1 MRYRSTRRRTYRV
14 RTTQPTQP
22 KPSRPTDQP
31 RIPSLHDPDWCERLR
46 HFFDMPRHIK
56 PRYKLLTSRSAFL
69 PKKSPWRKL
78 EVQS

>member
-22 KPSRPTDQP
+22 KPPRPTDQP

-46 HFFDMPRHIK
+46 DFFDMPQHIK
-56 PRYKLLTSRSAFL
+56 PRYKLLTRRSAFL
-69 PKKSPWRKL
+69 PKKSPWRKP